1 MCIRDS
7 IRPNPGS
14 DLVWLNAVTKYIID
28 NDKHDKAFID
38 EFVLDFDKFKESLE
52 KFTLDYAEEHT
63 GLSKETM
70 IEIAES
76 IIEADTTAVM
86 WAMGITQH
94 SGGSDAS
101 TAISNLLL
109 ATGNYRKPGA
119 GSYPLRG
126 HNNVQGAS
134 DMGSMPDRFTG
145 YQKVTD
151 EAVREKFSKYWN
163 KDLSGT
169 PGLNNHGMVDA
180 IHDGELDMLY
190 IKGED
195 MGLVDANVNYVRAA
209 FEKLDFF
216 VVQDIFFSKTA
227 EYADVILPA
236 SPSLEKD
243 GTFVNTERRIQRLY
257 KVFEPLEGTK
267 PDWEIIQELANHM
280 GENWNYNHPS
290 EIMDEIAALTPIFS
304 GVSYDL
310 LEGYNSLQWPVF
322 EDGTDSPLLF
332 TERFNFDDGMA
343 RFFPVDWT
351 KPLDFEEEYDI
362 HVNNGRLLEHFH
374 EGNMTY
380 QSEGLTHETPEVFL
394 EVSHEL
400 AEERGLKDGTLV
412 RLQSPYGKV
421 ELKTIV
427 TDRVFGKEVYLPMN
441 DQGDGAINLLTSSYA
456 DKDTDTPAYKE
467 ISAKMSVLGQED
479 SPLPKHNFRY
489 GNRQP
494 QMGVNVEAKW
504 ARDDYTFPGDLVKER
519 KVKQNG
525 ETNN

>member
-1 MCIRDS
+1 
-7 IRPNPGS
+7 
-14 DLVWLNAVTKYIID
+14 
-28 NDKHDKAFID
+28 
-38 EFVLDFDKFKESLE
+38 
-52 KFTLDYAEEHT
+52 
-63 GLSKETM
+63 
-70 IEIAES
+70 
-76 IIEADTTAVM
+76 
-86 WAMGITQH
+86 
-94 SGGSDAS
+94 
-101 TAISNLLL
+101 
-109 ATGNYRKPGA
+109 
-119 GSYPLRG
+119 
-126 HNNVQGAS
+126 
-134 DMGSMPDRFTG
+134 MGSMPDRFTG

-351 KPLDFEEEYDI
+351 KPLEFEEEYDI